1 MLYSH
6 TLMHLIN
13 KNNNMNYLTL
23 FLLSTLLLLTACGA
37 DDSSPASIV
46 YDEGEDIEI
55 STDMIAKSRLALG
68 YNHSCF
74 LTADNGSVMCWGD
87 NKQGQLGNEAQTELE
102 LRDEYYKL
110 DPSSKEAKAILEQI
124 NNLGKSTPTTVKDSN
139 GKMTG
144 AIEISASENHTCA
157 LLEGGNIKCWG
168 NNSKQQLGN
177 TEPSTQS
184 KSASSTAV
192 EVTDIQGAISISAS
206 NNYNCAL
213 LEGNSI
219 KCWGTLPSKLFSDE
233 LLAINSKNPAQLA
246 TASSHACATVE
257 NNQIQC
263 WGDSSKLGHSESE
276 ATEVTGIDN
285 ALFVSSKGSHSCAL
299 LNNGRVRCWG
309 SNLRGQ
315 IGNGDG
321 GSITSTVTI
330 PSKNVINLS
339 QVVSLSSGENY
350 NCAVTQLGQVK
361 CWGNNDNGQL
371 GFTSTGSYKQQFYP
385 QVAASR
391 ISTAE
396 EVSVSQNHSCARLK
410 NDDVYCWGKNDRG
423 QLGNGT
429 QKGSDEPVRVTF

>member
-55 STDMIAKSRLALG
+55 SADMIAKPRLALG

-74 LTADNGSVMCWGD
+74 ISNDKTVKCWGD

-110 DPSSKEAKAILEQI
+110 DPNSKEAKAILEKI

-139 GKMTG
+139 GEMTG

-219 KCWGTLPSKLFSDE
+219 KCWGTLPSKLSSDE

-246 TASSHACATVE
+246 TGSEHACAVVE
-257 NNQIQC
+257 ENKIQC
-263 WGDSSKLGHSESE
+263 WGDSSKLGHIESE
-276 ATEVTGIDN
+276 ATKVTGIDN
-285 ALFVSSKGSHSCAL
+285 ALLVSSKGSRSEER
-299 LNNGRVRCWG
+299 RV
-309 SNLRGQ
+309 
-315 IGNGDG
+315 
-321 GSITSTVTI
+321 
-330 PSKNVINLS
+330 
-339 QVVSLSSGENY
+339 
-350 NCAVTQLGQVK
+350 
-361 CWGNNDNGQL
+361 
-371 GFTSTGSYKQQFYP
+371 
-385 QVAASR
+385 
-391 ISTAE
+391 
-396 EVSVSQNHSCARLK
+396 
-410 NDDVYCWGKNDRG
+410 GK
-423 QLGNGT
+423 
-429 QKGSDEPVRVTF
+429 EC